1 MPSLWPQVVDT
12 VCSAGVLPR
21 KELFEAWE
29 VAVCVD
35 AAFPAIPLVADLAAG
50 HGLLA
55 WLLLLLGARRGVRRR
70 AVCVDTRL
78 PDAAL
83 SLSDAFGERWPQ
95 LRGQHQYVE
104 GTLDAVS
111 AAPGEALF
119 TSVHACGPLSDR
131 VIERAVASAC
141 PVALVPCCHSLRKQ
155 PPPPPFT
162 RSALEAAPAP
172 PTGLNPHWVRYSG
185 GMVLGGSRGPR
196 PAGGDRR
203 LSDRVAARPRLQH
216 RSAAHPGRHL
226 PIQLPPPRHAAG
238 GRRRSGGGGR
248 RRARVRRG
256 LARRGGVSRGEWPR
270 GREGAEGAVRLS
282 LLVLWGVACSLLP
295 PPLPH
300 TEEVPRQTARGT
312 LLRRTPPRAARF

>member
-1 MPSLWPQVVDT
+1 MTVLRRPVPPLRHISSEALPPSIAALRRSSRSKLRPRDAASLSALSGMPSLWPQVVDT

-83 SLSDAFGERWPQ
+83 SLSDAFGERWPE

-155 PPPPPFT
+155 PP
-162 RSALEAAPAP
+162 
-172 PTGLNPHWVRYSG
+172 
-185 GMVLGGSRGPR
+185 
-196 PAGGDRR
+196 
-203 LSDRVAARPRLQH
+203 
-216 RSAAHPGRHL
+216 
-226 PIQLPPPRHAAG
+226 
-238 GRRRSGGGGR
+238 
-248 RRARVRRG
+248 
-256 LARRGGVSRGEWPR
+256 
-270 GREGAEGAVRLS
+270 
-282 LLVLWGVACSLLP
+282 
-295 PPLPH
+295 
-300 TEEVPRQTARGT
+300 
-312 LLRRTPPRAARF
+312 